1 MTTHRGPAVDPSD
14 RLPAIAS
21 QLAAADVPFVLL
33 RSPGTASGHP
43 DRCLPSTTRA
53 QLELLVPRANARAAR
68 RILSTFDWRFE
79 LGGRG
84 MWRTVPKVS
93 YLWDDL
99 VGIDLLWGIQSAP
112 FAFRNAKRL
121 ERRLWRRSVIAEG
134 GMRLAHPDDLVV
146 FAAVQ
151 AARPGRPQKYDGED
165 LAAFAAGRSD
175 WEAILRSARQVGLR
189 TAVERG
195 LRVAGVLQ
203 GGTDPGSLEWR
214 VADVAWRRLRPKRLR
229 GLLLTGTARLGR
241 AITRSRFAGGEFLSG
256 YGVFLPRPISE
267 AIANSTAE
275 AVAGRPRPLVVE
287 VGTGCGAVGLA
298 IADRVPAVEVHAVD
312 TSGRALWWARLNRPL
327 RHLRRVRFHRGSLL
341 GPLPKRVRGRVDAI
355 AANVPYV
362 PAELW
367 GKGWT
372 SSRGAVVGSDE
383 DGLGLY
389 RSLMRQARG
398 FLRPGGRIVF
408 QVGRDQWRGLGQ
420 ELLDL
425 GYELGEEVAGRR
437 GDVVVWVSW
446 RGGGERE
453 GVPET

>member
-1 MTTHRGPAVDPSD
+1 M
-14 RLPAIAS
+14 
-21 QLAAADVPFVLL
+21 AA
-33 RSPGTASGHP
+33 
-43 DRCLPSTTRA
+43 
-53 QLELLVPRANARAAR
+53 
-68 RILSTFDWRFE
+68 FDWRFE

-84 MWRTVPKVS
+84 IWRAIPKVS

-99 VGIDLLWGIQSAP
+99 VGIDLLWGIPSAP

-121 ERRLWRRSVIAEG
+121 ERRLWRRSVAAEG

-151 AARPGRPQKYDGED
+151 AARPGRPQKYDAED

-175 WEAILRSARQVGLR
+175 WDGVLRSAGQVGLR

-195 LRVAGVLQ
+195 LRVAGVRQ
-203 GGTDPGSLEWR
+203 GRTDPGSFEWR
-214 VADVAWRRLRPKRLR
+214 VADIAWRRLRPKRLR

-267 AIANSTAE
+267 AIAKATVE
-275 AVAGRPRPLVVE
+275 AVAGTSRPLVVE

-298 IADRVPAVEVHAVD
+298 IADRVPTAEVHAVD

-327 RHLRRVRFHRGSLL
+327 RQLRRVRFHRGSLL
-341 GPLPKRVRGRVDAI
+341 EPVPGRARGRVDAI

-362 PAELW
+362 PAALW
-367 GKGWT
+367 GEGWT
-372 SSRGAVVGSDE
+372 SSRGTVVGSED

-389 RSLMRQARG
+389 RSLMREARG

-408 QVGRDQWRGLGQ
+408 QVGRDQWRRFGKELLGLGY
-420 ELLDL
+420 D
-425 GYELGEEVAGRR
+425 LGEEVAGGR
-437 GDVVVWVSW
+437 GDVVVWVAW
-446 RGGGERE
+446 RGRGDRA
-453 GVPET
+453 PET